1 MAGTNKRKGRP
12 WGPVRPVNGA
22 AGRLAEFLRAQVDA
36 SGKTLAVLEKEIGY
50 STTQISSL
58 LGGRIPAQRFVTSV
72 IDATVPAPL
81 RERRRG
87 EAAALLY
94 EALHPPRV
102 PAPAKAVV
110 PPAAVVDLAA
120 VQARQIET
128 YDRLTRALE
137 QQAELRQTAENS
149 ARLIWILLGMIHK
162 LNDRVTALTRE
173 REEAGA
179 RELLEAVRA
188 KLERAR
194 TQQAKAEGEL
204 GRAEEKKRR
213 AEALAERLQRQI
225 AELTEELDLLRGTGP
240 GTPEGPAAPVPFT
253 PQNSADPEGDDI
265 DAALARVTAVNDTD
279 GDTVDRITTELGEP
293 GPGIVPDN
301 ASTRADAPNKT
312 AQELRDEAEE
322 ARLNGEFDEAAR
334 LYALL
339 TAASTAYLGPDDG
352 ETLLNRY
359 HHAHCVGSAGDPVT
373 ARDLLAALI
382 PEETRV
388 LGPDDIATLTSR
400 YEHACCV
407 RDAGDPKAARELMV
421 PLIADQT
428 RVLGPDHADTLLSRY
443 MHAYFTWEAGGL
455 PRACELLA
463 SLVADEIRVLGPDHR
478 DTATSRRQ
486 LAFWRRTEAEG
497 T

>member
-81 RERRRG
+81 RERRRS

-94 EALHPPRV
+94 EAMHPPRV
-102 PAPAKAVV
+102 PAPAKAAV

-194 TQQAKAEGEL
+194 SQQAKAEGEL

-225 AELTEELDLLRGTGP
+225 TELTEELDRLRGTGP
-240 GTPEGPAAPVPFT
+240 GTPEGPAGLAPFT
-253 PQNSADPEGDDI
+253 PRSAADPEGDDI

-279 GDTVDRITTELGEP
+279 GDTVDRITTELGGP
-293 GPGIVPDN
+293 GPAIVPDN
-301 ASTRADAPNKT
+301 ASTRADAPDKT
-312 AQELRDEAEE
+312 AQELRTDAEE
-322 ARLNGEFDEAAR
+322 AKQNGDFREGAR

-339 TAASTAYLGPDDG
+339 TAACTGYLGPDDR
-352 ETLLNRY
+352 ETLLSRY
-359 HHAHCVGSAGDPVT
+359 HHAYCLGRSGDHAV
-373 ARDLLAALI
+373 ARDLLAALV
-382 PEETRV
+382 PHETRV
-388 LGPDDIATLTSR
+388 LGPDHAHTLTTR
-400 YEHACCV
+400 YGHAYFTC
-407 RDAGDPKAARELMV
+407 DAGDPAIARDLMV

-428 RVLGPDHADTLLSRY
+428 RVMGPDHADTLMGRY
-443 MHAYFTWEAGGL
+443 QHAYYTGEAGDPAGARDLLGALL
-455 PRACELLA
+455 P
-463 SLVADEIRVLGPDHR
+463 DETRVLGPDHP
-478 DTATSRRQ
+478 DTAISREQ
-486 LAFWRRTEAEG
+486 LAFWRAEAEG
-497 T
+497 A